1 MSIRTK
7 TILGI
12 AVIEIALLMVLTFY
26 AMSFLSQS
34 NEKQLIQ
41 RANGAATMFSH
52 AAKNAVLSTDLATL
66 NDLIDEFIQLEDVAY
81 VRVLRNGREMAHAGD
96 KDLLARQMI
105 EDRSLDDV
113 SDGIFDVRVPI
124 SVGTT
129 EFATVDIGFETAPIS
144 AMLSEAKQAII
155 AIASIEV
162 VLVAL
167 FSFVLGTY
175 LTRSLT
181 RLATAAHTLGQS
193 GPGFQLNDQ
202 RPDELGDVARA
213 FDSMSAKLEK
223 DYIDL
228 NTARADAE
236 QASSSKSRFLASMSH
251 EIRTPMNGVLGILNI
266 LEETNLTKEQQKL
279 VNTAT
284 ESGHF
289 LLSVINDILDF
300 TRMESNTL
308 ILENRPFDLHRC
320 ITSVTDSFYPTARA
334 QGLVLHCY
342 IEPSVPVMVLGDKN
356 RVKQILLN
364 LIGNAVKFTHEGSIR
379 IHVSSTAS
387 EGTHA
392 TIKCEISDTGI
403 GISKNAIDYLFD
415 EFTMVDQSYSRSKEG
430 SGLGLA
436 ICKRLCNLMDGDVN
450 VQSEPDVGS
459 TFAFTIQLEL
469 ANEESSTSESNEN
482 TKTAVRDDLAILV
495 AEDNKANQLVIKEM
509 FKRLNLKIDI
519 AENGHQAV
527 NQVKQYNYDLI
538 FMDISMP
545 EMDGIQACQAIRA
558 MPDARSA
565 STPIVALTAHS
576 LAGDKE
582 KFLACGMDDYISKPL
597 RLSQLVE
604 KIDLFTNKSIAKA
617 TQASEDT
624 SIVNMQQDVT
634 LTDEALMP
642 NMDTHPIEKDTIDLE
657 LVDEA
662 ILQQMIEDTSADV
675 IPLLIDHYL
684 EESHQRLEKIYL
696 AMDNKDK
703 ETLEFE
709 AHTLGSSSLALGN
722 RSLSNIARKI
732 EHQCLD
738 GQCQLAF
745 ELKEELQQVAND
757 SLEALEQRKMK
768 GFTESTK

>member
-342 IEPSVPVMVLGDKN
+342 IEPAVPVMVLGDKN

-379 IHVSSTAS
+379 IHVSSIAS
-387 EGTHA
+387 ESSHA
-392 TIKCEISDTGI
+392 TIKCKISDTGI

-469 ANEESSTSESNEN
+469 ADEESSTSESNEN

-545 EMDGIQACQAIRA
+545 KMDGIQACQAIRA

-565 STPIVALTAHS
+565 STPIIALTAHS

-604 KIDLFTNKSIAKA
+604 KIDLFTNKSITKA

-634 LTDEALMP
+634 LTDETSMP
-642 NMDTHPIEKDTIDLE
+642 NIDTHPIEKDTINLE

-722 RSLSNIARKI
+722 RTLSNLARKI

-757 SLEALEQRKMK
+757 SLEALEQRKKK

>member
-81 VRVLRNGREMAHAGD
+81 VRVLRNGAEMACAGD

-105 EDRSLDDV
+105 EDSTLSGV

-124 SVGTT
+124 SVGAT

-193 GPGFQLNDQ
+193 GPGFQINDQ
-202 RPDELGDVARA
+202 RSDELGDVARA

-308 ILENRPFDLHRC
+308 ILESRPFDLHRC

-342 IEPSVPVMVLGDKN
+342 IEPTVPVMVLGDKN

-379 IHVSSTAS
+379 IHVSSIAS
-387 EGTHA
+387 ESSHA
-392 TIKCEISDTGI
+392 TIKCKISDTGI

-469 ANEESSTSESNEN
+469 ADEESSTSESNEN

-565 STPIVALTAHS
+565 STPIIALTAHS

-604 KIDLFTNKSIAKA
+604 KIDLFTNKSITKA

-634 LTDEALMP
+634 LTDETSMP
-642 NMDTHPIEKDTIDLE
+642 NIDTHPIEKDTINLE

-722 RSLSNIARKI
+722 RTLSNLARKI

-757 SLEALEQRKMK
+757 SLEALEQRKKK